1 MNLRLDAAA
10 ASEFV
15 LRLSGTQ
22 DQLRPSR
29 RLGEL
34 VQGGECKLSF
44 ELVKEMT
51 PQG

>member
-1 MNLRLDAAA
+1 MNLRLDPAA

-15 LRLSGTQ
+15 LQLSGTT
-22 DQLRPSR
+22 DQPRPSQH
-29 RLGEL
+29 LGEL
-34 VQGGECKLSF
+34 VEGGECTLSF